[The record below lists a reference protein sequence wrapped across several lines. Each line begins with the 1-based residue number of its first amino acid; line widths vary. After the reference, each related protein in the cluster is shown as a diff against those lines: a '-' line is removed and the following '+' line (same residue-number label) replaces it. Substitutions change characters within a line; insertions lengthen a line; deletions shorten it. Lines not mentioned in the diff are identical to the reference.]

1 MDLLERA
8 RTLMACPL
16 FESLAPAV
24 LIRLAER
31 ARATELV
38 RGERRTTDDTVW
50 VVASGSL
57 AVALRETGEVV
68 DTHALPFGSA
78 ARSRGQAP
86 AVEATASIVRKR
98 GAGAGPGNALGVIR
112 VVRPAT
118 PAIEVVAEQPSV
130 VIGLPVDDV
139 RDVLEED
146 PAALTALADR
156 LAALLLGDAP

>member
-1 MDLLERA
+1 VDLLERA

-16 FESLAPAV
+16 FEGLAPAV

-31 ARATELV
+31 ARPASLE

-57 AVALRETGEVV
+57 AVAVRE
-68 DTHALPFGSA
+68 A
-78 ARSRGQAP
+78 AGP
-86 AVEATASIVRKR
+86 AVDATASLVRKR
-98 GAGAGPGNALGVIR
+98 GAGATAGHALGVIR

-118 PAIEVVAEQPSV
+118 PAIEVVAEQPSTLV
-130 VIGLPVDDV
+130 GLGFDDV

-146 PAALTALADR
+146 PAALAAIADR
-156 LAALLLGDAP
+156 LAALLLGGAP